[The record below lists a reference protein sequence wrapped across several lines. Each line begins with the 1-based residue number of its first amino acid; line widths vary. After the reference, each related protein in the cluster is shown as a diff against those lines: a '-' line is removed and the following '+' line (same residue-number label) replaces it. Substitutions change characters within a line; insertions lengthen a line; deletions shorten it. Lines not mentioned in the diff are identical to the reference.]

1 MGIATIDAIQAGLL
15 VGLAPSTPVAI
26 VQHASLAQQ
35 RHAICR
41 LDALAE
47 VVASE
52 ALGSPAIIVVGGV
65 VRAGIALRPVAESKA
80 PVDRAA

>member
-65 VRAGIALRPVAESKA
+65 VRAGIAIRPVAESKA